1 LPRPRIVRRE
11 RKETKVQ
18 LTKRVL
24 TNKFVLV
31 ALILMAVGLIMIEVS
46 YSYTDVIRTPNV
58 TTIDKTVD
66 NQSVSSLLFNQPYNV
81 SENVTFIMPSNSS
94 VHYELYKYYH
104 IDSSGK
110 LITQYTFMREGNAS
124 NNTVVHIEPTPNLQ
138 GQVYSLNMTSN
149 NGKFDVNIVAAY
161 NITLVQHTSRYIG
174 GGGLAMTIAG
184 TVLLSYAITRIF
196 GLREFG

>member
-1 LPRPRIVRRE
+1 MPRPRIVRRE
-11 RKETKVQ
+11 RKETRVQ

-58 TTIDKTVD
+58 TTIDKAVD

-94 VHYELYKYYH
+94 VHYELYKY
-104 IDSSGK
+104 
-110 LITQYTFMREGNAS
+110 
-124 NNTVVHIEPTPNLQ
+124 
-138 GQVYSLNMTSN
+138 
-149 NGKFDVNIVAAY
+149 
-161 NITLVQHTSRYIG
+161 
-174 GGGLAMTIAG
+174 
-184 TVLLSYAITRIF
+184 
-196 GLREFG
+196 